1 MVLYGYVSVVSTSH
15 SFLLSPPLRI
25 ISIMGDLALLL
36 LSSLP
41 IGNSLVAEEVKVHS
55 ASSISKSRVP
65 HTGIR
70 PHGSIVPVAL
80 RSVVYAVRWRM
91 HSIATSTRNN
101 YISLNPL
108 VKSIPG
114 FCGLDASCVQAL
126 SERCYGFML
135 KLIPSVS
142 VERRTQR
149 VWVLDPNSIF
159 SGASSRAKWA
169 LQSSV

>member
-1 MVLYGYVSVVSTSH
+1 
-15 SFLLSPPLRI
+15 
-25 ISIMGDLALLL
+25 MGDLALLL

-41 IGNSLVAEEVKVHS
+41 IGNALVAEEVQVLPSVTFLPHS

-70 PHGSIVPVAL
+70 PHGLIVPVAL

-114 FCGLDASCVQAL
+114 FCGLDASCVRAL

-142 VERRTQR
+142 VERRTQH